1 MRSSRPTQAVILAGG
16 RGLRL
21 RPLTDTVPKPMVRIH
36 GRPFMEYLLDLLR
49 EQGFDRVLL
58 LVGYLAEVIQEHLG
72 NGARLGLHIE
82 YSVAPEDAE
91 TGRRLQLAAPL
102 LDRHFMLLYCDNYWP
117 MRMDQMWDRYT
128 SLSVPAMVTVYTN
141 RDGYTRNNVRVDGE
155 GYVVAYDGG
164 RSESNLNGVEIGYAL
179 LRRDVMDCI
188 PAGNVSFE
196 ATVYPYLA
204 QQRMLRAFLIDHR
217 YYSIGSPE
225 RLPLA
230 EAFLNFPRAVI
241 LDRDGVLNKKRP
253 RAEYVRTW
261 DEFEWLPGAVEALC
275 LLKRAG
281 YKLILVSNQAGIARG
296 MMSEADLIS
305 LHERMQVEL
314 SAVGAAVDAIYYCPH
329 GWDEGC
335 TCRKPKPGLL
345 LQAQRDH
352 HLDLTKTFV
361 IGDDERDVEAGVAA
375 GCRTF
380 LVSPEFPLIRCVHEH
395 ILSDGRTAG

>member
-1 MRSSRPTQAVILAGG
+1 
-16 RGLRL
+16 
-21 RPLTDTVPKPMVRIH
+21 
-36 GRPFMEYLLDLLR
+36 
-49 EQGFDRVLL
+49 
-58 LVGYLAEVIQEHLG
+58 
-72 NGARLGLHIE
+72 
-82 YSVAPEDAE
+82 
-91 TGRRLQLAAPL
+91 
-102 LDRHFMLLYCDNYWP
+102 
-117 MRMDQMWDRYT
+117 
-128 SLSVPAMVTVYTN
+128 
-141 RDGYTRNNVRVDGE
+141 
-155 GYVVAYDGG
+155 
-164 RSESNLNGVEIGYAL
+164 
-179 LRRDVMDCI
+179 MDCI

-230 EAFLNFPRAVI
+230 EAFLNFPRAVV

-305 LHERMQVEL
+305 LHECMQVEL